1 MILVFGKNGQVASHL
16 SKYRNV
22 QCLDRNE
29 ANLEN
34 PKQCRLIILKYKPSA
49 VVNAAAYTDV
59 NQAEYEIDLTN
70 KVNTDSPRF
79 MAMACKELKIP
90 FIHISSEYVFDGE
103 NKKPNTED
111 DPTRPLNHYGV
122 TKLAA
127 ENLVIETYFKAIILR
142 TSWIFSSF
150 GENFVNKML
159 NLSETKSE
167 IMIVSDQVGGP
178 TPASSIAQTII
189 AILKKLETE
198 NVYSGN
204 FGLYHYS
211 GWPDVSWADF
221 AREILHKNQ
230 KQTKVIDILS
240 KDYTPSATRPIN
252 STLDCSRILRDFE
265 IERPEWKL
273 ELAQM
278 LIKRSKRNR

>member
-22 QCLDRNE
+22 QCLDRNA

-34 PKQCRLIILKYKPSA
+34 PKQCRFIIFKYKPSA

-79 MAMACKELKIP
+79 MAMACKELNIP

-127 ENLVIETYFKAIILR
+127 ENVVIKTYSKAIILR

-240 KDYTPSATRPIN
+240 KDYTPAATRPIN
-252 STLDCSRILRDFE
+252 SMLDCSRILRDFE